1 MYELLDDNVE
11 ARLSRIESEFYKN
24 VLFLEF
30 VVIDL
35 LLLLKIIG
43 IFD

>member
-24 VLFLEF
+24 ALFLEL
-30 VVIDL
+30 VAIDF
-35 LLLLKIIG
+35 LLLLKVIG